1 MEVKREKTDQGFIK
15 YVVFDNNH
23 EVVNSDRIKI
33 TSPYDVGSNGWS
45 IVIPDLRHQYYDG
58 GYDRVTIYRGRNLR
72 EIKEVLSK
80 FSTKE
85 ELFGFYYVSRLENK
99 AFMGGNV

>member
-23 EVVNSDRIKI
+23 KVVNSDRIKI

-58 GYDRVTIYRGRNLR
+58 GYDKVTIYRGRSLKETESRRQHSGHVHRLR
-72 EIKEVLSK
+72 LHS
-80 FSTKE
+80 
-85 ELFGFYYVSRLENK
+85 
-99 AFMGGNV
+99 A